1 MSKPVI
7 RPSRR
12 ILFAV
17 LTPLITVVILFFLLE
32 IGLRIA
38 GFDPLKP
45 FRQDDG
51 THQFYLRKSDDP
63 HLRFELNPG
72 FKGKIHIYQ
81 NDIDIRINSAGW
93 RGPEIDLPKGGR
105 FRVALL
111 GDSVTF
117 AKEFDEDKSFAGRL
131 ERKLRDVRPDT
142 DVFNLGVI
150 GYDTLEEVI
159 HFERVAPPYK
169 PDVAVVCFCLND
181 IVNSPVI
188 GSARWAVLRPRLP
201 ITMKSRALLWLIRM
215 INRAFAQERLKKEIK
230 EAGAFE
236 TLDDSLYGPIT
247 PDAFEREQF
256 ARIDEMQAAFDRF
269 KGNKSEAVV
278 DPGGKLW
285 LTYYK
290 IPKNLGKIDY
300 SFRRL
305 AADAEKDG
313 IKVFVAVIPFFYR
326 FDGRY
331 LESPAHAII
340 NHMAEL
346 NGFQVIDLL
355 SDMSPLKLETLTKD
369 GVHLNA
375 PGHERMARSLFEAI
389 RPLASKPTGSQAS
402 AR

>member
-1 MSKPVI
+1 MSEPVI
-7 RPSRR
+7 RPSQR

-17 LTPLITVVILFFLLE
+17 LTPLITVVILFLLLE

-38 GFDPLKP
+38 GYDPLKP

-81 NDIDIRINSAGW
+81 DDIDIRINSAGW

-117 AKEFDEDKSFAGRL
+117 AKEFDEDKTFAGRL
-131 ERKLRDVRPDT
+131 ERKLREVRPDT
-142 DVFNLGVI
+142 DVLNLGVI

-159 HFERVAPPYK
+159 HFERVARLYK

-181 IVNSPVI
+181 IANSPVI

-201 ITMKSRALLWLIRM
+201 ITMKSRALLWLNRM
-215 INRAFAQERLKKEIK
+215 ISRAFVQKRLMKEIK

-236 TLDDSLYGPIT
+236 ALDDSMYGPIT

-256 ARIDEMQAAFDRF
+256 ARIDEMQAEFDRF
-269 KGNKSEAVV
+269 NGDKHGAVV
-278 DPGGKLW
+278 SPGGKLW
-285 LTYYK
+285 LNYYK

-300 SFRRL
+300 SFRWL
-305 AADAEKDG
+305 AADAQKDG
-313 IKVFVAVIPFFYR
+313 IRVFVAVIPFFYR
-326 FDGRY
+326 VDGRY
-331 LESPAHAII
+331 LESPAHTMI

-355 SDMSPLKLETLTKD
+355 SDMSPLNLETLTKD
-369 GVHLNA
+369 GVHLND

-389 RPLASKPTGSQAS
+389 RPLASKPAGSQAS